1 MNNEIKVS
9 ICSPPD
15 RKFLVA
21 EIMLGNEQV
30 AELNQEQNTLRLE
43 IYPRRDGQ
51 PWLVSYEALLKALI
65 KAKEHLSNE

>member
-1 MNNEIKVS
+1 MNDELRVS

-21 EIMLGNEQV
+21 EIMLDNEQV
-30 AELNQEQNTLRLE
+30 AELNQEQNALLLE

-51 PWLVSYEALLKALI
+51 PWIVSYEVLLKALT
-65 KAKEHLSNE
+65 KAKKRLSEE